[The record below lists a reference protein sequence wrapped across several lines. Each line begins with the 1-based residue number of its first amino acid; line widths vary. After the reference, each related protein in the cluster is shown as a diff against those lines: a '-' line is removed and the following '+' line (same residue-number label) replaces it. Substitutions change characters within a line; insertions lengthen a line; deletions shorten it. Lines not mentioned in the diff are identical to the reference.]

1 MESPEYLTLTE
12 ASELIRTPT
21 ATLYQWRT
29 KKIGPPSIKVGR
41 RVLYKRADLKAW
53 LDSKTTEK
61 AA

>member
-29 KKIGPPSIKVGR
+29 KKTGPPSIKVGR
-41 RVLYKRADLKAW
+41 RVIYRRTDLEKW
-53 LDSKTTEK
+53 LESLSS